1 LRDVDVPVWKSKSGV
16 YSCAENW
23 NLLGVHSPEVS
34 WWHVVWFPQ
43 ATPRHAFL
51 LWLVYRE
58 KLSQPRKDVWLG
70 FYWKIHCVD
79 SVIVA
84 KNQLNTSFP
93 NAVSA
98 IGSGGI

>member
-1 LRDVDVPVWKSKSGV
+1 MVSTSYSSACFFVMACLQKS
-16 YSCAENW
+16 YYN
-23 NLLGVHSPEVS
+23 
-34 WWHVVWFPQ
+34 Q
-43 ATPRHAFL
+43 
-51 LWLVYRE
+51 
-58 KLSQPRKDVWLG
+58 RKDVWLG